1 VSGEGSER
9 VLVGDS
15 CMRACVRADDF
26 TAFRSSCGLSPV
38 GRRSV
43 RPNRTERYIYGRHA
57 AAAAAAAAASRV
69 PPRSGT
75 LDDDCTTPVKK
86 NSTRRLPGAVS
97 GVSTRGGRRP
107 RTGSNKFSMFSKLPR
122 TGFFLY
128 NYTAIVYGYILVSM
142 TPLIL

>member
-1 VSGEGSER
+1 MSGEGSER

-57 AAAAAAAAASRV
+57 AAAAAAASRV

-75 LDDDCTTPVKK
+75 LDDDCTAPVKK
-86 NSTRRLPGAVS
+86 KLHEAVAGCS
-97 GVSTRGGRRP
+97 EWCVHQRGPPPPNRQQQIFNVLK
-107 RTGSNKFSMFSKLPR
+107 TSENW
-122 TGFFLY
+122 FLS
-128 NYTAIVYGYILVSM
+128 V
-142 TPLIL
+142 